1 MDKKDRL
8 NLGSI
13 LEDDEV
19 LIIDWVILIECTTG
33 MKKLMEE
40 VEGCK
45 PHTIPLQLG
54 FETRKKPKVEG

>member
-19 LIIDWVILIECTTG
+19 LIIDWVILIECATG

-40 VEGCK
+40 RHRRNVQIVRNIEN
-45 PHTIPLQLG
+45 
-54 FETRKKPKVEG
+54 